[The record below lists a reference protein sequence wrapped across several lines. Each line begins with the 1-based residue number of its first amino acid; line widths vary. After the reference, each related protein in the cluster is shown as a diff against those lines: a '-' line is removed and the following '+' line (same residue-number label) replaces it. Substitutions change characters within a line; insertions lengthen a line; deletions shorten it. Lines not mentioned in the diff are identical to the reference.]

1 MLTPKSVVPSSLLK
15 HLPGCGEVAQVIH
28 IPTLNNLNEYFRITY
43 LCDVSQNALDHCATK
58 IARGPPGTSPPKLT
72 KDAAEVCSASEVDVV
87 FVINS
92 TEYHV
97 HHAVMALQSGKIA
110 FVEKPMA
117 MNQRDVEL
125 MRKAEQESKGTVF
138 VGYMRRYAT
147 AFLDAV
153 EEVGGME
160 QVTYA
165 RVRDIIGRNAF
176 FVDQSGTFPKK
187 FSDFSKEDS
196 EDLAKRNEDIV
207 NEGLAKDLNAPVT
220 KESSI
225 MWTLLGNL
233 GSHDLSVMREALGMP
248 KGLLGCSLNA
258 STVWNVLFQ
267 YPGFVC
273 SYESGIDEIPRFDA
287 HLEVYSKSK
296 QVNVQYDSPYVKG
309 LPITMTIK
317 ENVDGHYE
325 ERFVRKTY
333 EDPYTLEMKE
343 LYALATEGKK
353 VKTTVEDAAKD
364 LEIYQMIMKAGKA
377 QFEN

>member
-1 MLTPKSVVPSSLLK
+1 MTSSPKIVNVGLI
-15 HLPGCGEVAQVIH
+15 GCGEVAQVIH
-28 IPTLNNLNEYFRITY
+28 IPTLNNLNEQYRITY
-43 LCDVSQNALDHCATK
+43 LCDVSQDALNHCATK
-58 IARGPPGTSPPKLT
+58 VAQGPPGTPAPKLT
-72 KDAAEVCSASEVDVV
+72 KNAAEVCSSKDVDIV

-97 HHAVMALQSGKIA
+97 HHAIMALENDKIA

-117 MNQRDVEL
+117 MNVRDVNL
-125 MRKAEQESKGTVF
+125 MRQAEAKSKGTVM

-147 AFLDAV
+147 AFLDAIK
-153 EEVGGME
+153 EVGGME

-187 FSDFSKEDS
+187 FSDYSKEDGQ
-196 EDLAKRNEDIV
+196 DLAARNEDLV
-207 NEGLAKDLNAPVT
+207 TEGLSKDLGVSVT

-233 GSHDLSVMREALGMP
+233 GSHDLSLMREALGMP
-248 KGLLGCSLNA
+248 KNVLGCSLNA

-287 HLEVYSKSK
+287 HLEVYSKNK
-296 QVNVQYDSPYVKG
+296 QVTVQYDTPYVKG
-309 LPITMTIK
+309 LPVTMTIK

-333 EDPYTLEMKE
+333 EDPYTLEMRE
-343 LYALATEGKK
+343 LYALATEGKP

-364 LEIYQMIMKAGKA
+364 LEIYQMIMSAGKA
-377 QFEN
+377 QFGR